1 MYYPKSQIIPN
12 LYTNGGEY
20 ATSIKPEE
28 QYVGDYYTTSKGEA
42 FTGKEPNSGGNI
54 RLIPFSPMGRSKTS
68 YPKNSPDV
76 LIESTL
82 NLTDF
87 PFEDDIPYN
96 LVNNQSNYTKLKNF
110 KSRKIPNYY
119 VPQPTLNEINKG
131 YNRYFA
137 KKTTELLY
145 LEINF
150 EDYNLLASKD
160 KTIAFDLYEA
170 VPIFWSN
177 IGTVNEK
184 KVLKIEKNYKWYG
197 FSSIFNNNFSTTT
210 QSLPLYLYT
219 EGNEFLLPN
228 RKSYMG
234 YYHQMPDGDFMTGK
248 SHGDGP
254 EIVLIPLKLISNPTT
269 VTSPILPSNTDST
282 LTLSPTP
289 SNNTGGSGY

>member
-20 ATSIKPEE
+20 ALSIKPEE
-28 QYVGDYYTTSKGEA
+28 SYVGDYYTTSKGEA
-42 FTGKEPNSGGNI
+42 FTGKEPNSGGDI
-54 RLIPFSPMGRSKTS
+54 RLIPFNPMGRSKTS
-68 YPKNSPDV
+68 YPKNIPDV

-96 LVNNQSNYTKLKNF
+96 FVNNQSNYTKLKNF
-110 KSRKIPNYY
+110 KSRKIPSYY
-119 VPQPTLNEINKG
+119 VPQPTRNEVNRG

-150 EDYNLLASKD
+150 EDYNLLVSKD

-170 VPIFWSN
+170 VSVFWGVS
-177 IGTVNEK
+177 GLENEK
-184 KVLKIEKNYKWYG
+184 KVLEIEKIYKWYG
-197 FSSIFNNNFSTTT
+197 FSSIFNGNFSTPA
-210 QSLPLYLYT
+210 QSLPSYLYT

-234 YYHQMPDGDFMTGK
+234 YYHQMPDGNFMTGK

-254 EIVLIPLKLISNPTT
+254 EIVLIPLKPISNPTT
-269 VTSPILPSNTDST
+269 VTSPTLPSNTDSAPT
-282 LTLSPTP
+282 PSPTP
-289 SNNTGGSGY
+289 SSNTGGSGY